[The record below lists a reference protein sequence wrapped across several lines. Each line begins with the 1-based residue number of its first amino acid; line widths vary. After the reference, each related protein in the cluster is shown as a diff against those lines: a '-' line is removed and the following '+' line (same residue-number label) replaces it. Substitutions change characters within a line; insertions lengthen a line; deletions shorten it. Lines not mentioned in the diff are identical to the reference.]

1 LAGLIKEFCLQ
12 TAVLDIPLSLLV
24 TSILTNRL
32 NYSAR
37 LKELTVTDADIGLLH
52 AYILDGKGG
61 AKKLSWENV
70 NRWVPENG
78 VLWLHLDYTAQEAVS
93 WLKENSQLDEL
104 VVNALLSEETR
115 PRCDP
120 VGKGLLI
127 SLRGIN
133 HDPDSEDEDMVS
145 LRLYV
150 DSTRM
155 ITTRQRV
162 VRSTNDMA
170 ARLENGTGP
179 IDSGDLVTT
188 LAERLIVRMS
198 QVVSDLEENVDTL
211 EEELLENAELS
222 LRGQLMLLRRK
233 AILLRRYLGPQRVAL
248 QRLHTDRIEWF
259 SHDHRMQLRE
269 TVDQLTRYVE
279 ELDSVRERTA
289 VAYEELT
296 SRLTDQLNSRM
307 YLLSIITGVFLPLS
321 FFTGLLGINVGGM
334 PLASSEW
341 GFAIV
346 VGLLTLT
353 AIIELIF
360 FRRQHWL

>member
-1 LAGLIKEFCLQ
+1 MS
-12 TAVLDIPLSLLV
+12 D
-24 TSILTNRL
+24 
-32 NYSAR
+32 
-37 LKELTVTDADIGLLH
+37 TDSGLLH
-52 AYILDGKGG
+52 GFILDAKGG
-61 AKKLSWENV
+61 AQTLQWDGVKSWT
-70 NRWVPENG
+70 PDHG
-78 VLWLHLDYTAQEAVS
+78 VLWLHLDYTAQDVIS
-93 WLKENSQLDEL
+93 WLTHESQLDEL
-104 VVNALLSEETR
+104 VIKALLSEETR

-133 HDPDSEDEDMVS
+133 HDPDSDDEDMVS

-162 VRSTNDMA
+162 VRSTSDIA

-198 QVVSDLEENVDTL
+198 QVVSDLEENVDVL

-233 AILLRRYLGPQRVAL
+233 AILLRRYLGPQREAL
-248 QRLHTDRIEWF
+248 HRLYTDRIEWF
-259 SHDHRMQLRE
+259 SHDNRMQLRE

-289 VAYEELT
+289 VAYEELS

-321 FFTGLLGINVGGM
+321 FITGLLGINVGGI
-334 PLASSEW
+334 PLASSAW

-346 VGLLTLT
+346 AALLTLT
-353 AIIELIF
+353 AIVELIF
-360 FRRQHWL
+360 FKRQHWL